1 MHVPRATLAIYFHK
15 EIKLDSLIALRV
27 ITVGIYIG
35 SSLSGGKTCEG
46 TSPCS
51 GQAVNVL
58 PWRVQGSPASS
69 SCSTVPLAPGH
80 AACCCSV
87 SCGDS
92 RGAVRTCTTGTTHP
106 RSVGNTAL
114 GRKLV
119 GKGRASFLRKM
130 AFQK

>member
-35 SSLSGGKTCEG
+35 SSLSGGKACEG

-51 GQAVNVL
+51 GRAVNVL
-58 PWRVQGSPASS
+58 PCRVQGSPASS
-69 SCSTVPLAPGH
+69 PCSAVPLAPGH
-80 AACCCSV
+80 AARCHSV

-92 RGAVRTCTTGTTHP
+92 RATARTCTTGTMHP

-114 GRKLV
+114 GRKLL
-119 GKGRASFLRKM
+119 GRASLRKM